1 MQAPSAPLTAPTPAT
16 PTWTFALLAFA
27 CGAIVANLY
36 YAQPLISLIAADTGL
51 SVAAA
56 GSMVTLTQIGYG
68 LGVLFLVPLG
78 DLLAPAK
85 LIASL
90 MALTVL
96 ALVNAALSTTAP
108 QFLLSS
114 FLVGVS
120 CCVAQ
125 VLVPFG
131 AQLAPPASRGKAV
144 GQIMSG
150 LLFGILLARPVS
162 SLLASLLGWH
172 AVFWVSAVVIGV
184 LALVLYRLLPH
195 SRTAAPS
202 AVAQGSAFSRY
213 TALLGSLWPLLRDT
227 PLLQRR
233 AAYQAGMFG
242 AFSLFWTTVPLL
254 LMSPAYGYTQR
265 GVALFAL
272 MGAGGALVAPWAG
285 RLADK
290 GWTRRLTGGAL
301 VSGVLA
307 WLVGLL
313 ATPGGPVALAAL
325 LVAALVLDMAV
336 AITLITGQRGIYA
349 LGDAI
354 RSRLNALFM
363 ALFFVGGA
371 LGSALGAWAWAHGG
385 WPQVSWVGLGFPAAA
400 LVVYLLAEPRNP
412 PSK

>member
-1 MQAPSAPLTAPTPAT
+1 MQATPAPALSTPAT
-16 PTWTFALLAFA
+16 PAWTFALLAFA
-27 CGAIVANLY
+27 CGAVVANIY
-36 YAQPLISLIAADTGL
+36 YAQPLIGLIAADTGL

-56 GSMVTLTQIGYG
+56 GFLVTLTQIGYG
-68 LGVLFLVPLG
+68 LGLLFIVPLG

-90 MALTVL
+90 MVLIVL
-96 ALVNAALSTTAP
+96 ALVNAALSTTAQ
-108 QFLLSS
+108 QFMVSS

-131 AQLAPPASRGKAV
+131 AQLAPPAARGKAV

-162 SLLASLLGWH
+162 SLLASWFGWH

-195 SRTAAPS
+195 SRTAAPNT
-202 AVAQGSAFSRY
+202 APQGSAWRKY
-213 TALLGSLWPLLRDT
+213 TALLGSLWPLLQGT

-254 LMSPAYGYTQR
+254 LMSPVYGYTQR

-285 RLADK
+285 RMADK

-325 LVAALVLDMAV
+325 LLAALVLDMAV

-371 LGSALGAWAWAHGG
+371 LGSALGAWAWAQGG
-385 WPQVSWVGLGFPAAA
+385 WPQVSWVGLAFPAAA
-400 LVVYLLAEPRNP
+400 LVVYGLTDARR
-412 PSK
+412 